1 MSLLYISILVDFGKL
16 GDPRSVRISGTRGSD
31 GSEKD
36 PGRRDSFESEGG
48 EPRRPGASSD
58 VMGLQEAR
66 GEWIAQWQ

>member
-1 MSLLYISILVDFGKL
+1 MRREEG
-16 GDPRSVRISGTRGSD
+16 VRIRGPWGSD

-36 PGRRDSFESEGG
+36 PGRRGSFEREGG

-66 GEWIAQWQ
+66 GEWTAQWEWAQR